1 MSLFYINS
9 ANAGFKS
16 VFKSSSFGPNSSSGF
31 KPISVQKSFQAV
43 PPPAPTDFTPPLPN
57 EPAPPLPHEPAPPP
71 PPPPPV
77 DQQAKKPFSF
87 KMGSSGEQ
95 SQPEKFGGTAP
106 AKQGLSFCL
115 GKKKC
120 TNAIQF
126 GTKSKPAKSTAAAF
140 AESSSEDEEEEE
152 MPAEDTRASFE
163 NEDLTS
169 TPTQQQDTLKKV
181 IEYADTL
188 KLKEA
193 LRPKLLIRFVKGT
206 EQGGVLP
213 GTIPTSAKITDKDK
227 GNSKKEINKIHRK
240 FTERREIKIKNEED
254 KTKDSGNKGRD
265 SEDSYQEDRS
275 KDDKHGKNSSDQGVG
290 SERTQDRRE
299 DKYRYK
305 QSKDYD
311 DKKDYR
317 KRDKN
322 SRDRNRK
329 NERYDFKESR
339 DVDSKYERKSSSKK
353 RDSKEGK
360 RGFREN
366 WED

>member
-87 KMGSSGEQ
+87 KMGSSEEQ

-213 GTIPTSAKITDKDK
+213 GTIPTSADK

-265 SEDSYQEDRS
+265 SEDSYQDRS
-275 KDDKHGKNSSDQGVG
+275 KDDKHGKNSSDQEVG